1 MRKRILVTVYL
12 ILGGIFIASILG
24 GCATPKANSPIINI
38 YKIVFNG
45 NFTGDCVKDDK
56 GRVSCPKI
64 KSTGNM
70 TSTYT
75 TSSDIKPTT
84 SATQTTTASP
94 SFELKAK

>member
-1 MRKRILVTVYL
+1 MKAGILIFGL
-12 ILGGIFIASILG
+12 LFIA

-64 KSTGNM
+64 KHNGTI

-75 TSSDIKPTT
+75 TSTDIKPTT

>member
-1 MRKRILVTVYL
+1 MKAGIL
-12 ILGGIFIASILG
+12 IFGLLFLAS
-24 GCATPKANSPIINI
+24 CATPKANSPIINI

-64 KSTGNM
+64 KHRGTI